1 MMYLLDAGRVT
12 LFSIFLVATL
22 RFFYLAWQT
31 RNAHS
36 DDAVVQQHFLEHAIA
51 SSFAFIGSLLGV
63 LYSLVHL
70 FSIEQGVMS
79 EMPFTVSL
87 FFLLVSGIAFMVH
100 MIKEQNP
107 SHPFYV
113 RENGLDEA
121 ALKAKVEELESM
133 SNV

>member
-12 LFSIFLVATL
+12 LFSMFIAATL

-51 SSFAFIGSLLGV
+51 SSLAFIGSLLGAI
-63 LYSLVHL
+63 YSIVHL
-70 FSIEQGVMS
+70 FSVEQGTMS
-79 EMPFTVSL
+79 EIPFTASL

-113 RENGLDEA
+113 RENGINEA
-121 ALKAKVEELESM
+121 ELKAKIEELESM

>member
-31 RNAHS
+31 HNAHA

-51 SSFAFIGSLLGV
+51 SSLAFTGSLLGAI
-63 LYSLVHL
+63 YSIVHL
-70 FSIEQGVMS
+70 FSVEQGTMS
-79 EMPFTVSL
+79 EIPFTASL

-113 RENGLDEA
+113 RENGLNEVV
-121 ALKAKVEELESM
+121 LKARIKELESM